1 MSIDRKQI
9 GECIGAKIRMERK
22 NRKLTQMELAEMA
35 DTSIQHI
42 SLLECG
48 IRLPSVVTLMNLIAI
63 LGIDFNETMQEFLP
77 ESCTVRNNYKKFCD
91 LGKQLD
97 DDSLIHVNFLLEN
110 LNKSN
115 S

>member
-1 MSIDRKQI
+1 MDRKQI

-63 LGIDFNETMQEFLP
+63 LGIDFNETMQEF
-77 ESCTVRNNYKKFCD
+77 F
-91 LGKQLD
+91 
-97 DDSLIHVNFLLEN
+97 
-110 LNKSN
+110 
-115 S
+115 